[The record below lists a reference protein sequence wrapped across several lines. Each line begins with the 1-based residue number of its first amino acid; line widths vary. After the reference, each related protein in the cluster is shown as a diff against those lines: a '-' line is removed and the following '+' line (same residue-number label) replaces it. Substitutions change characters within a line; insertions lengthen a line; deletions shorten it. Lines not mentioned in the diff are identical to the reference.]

1 MAALVPGYVFVY
13 SALLGYLFD
22 AVFAD
27 VIAWYGQQLAV
38 FGSTLVFVDDVLR
51 HVQQADVRFHSRLLA
66 ACLYPQ
72 VPVKG
77 NLQVFFR
84 EICHVAPA
92 QASEAA
98 EDEQVAYQSVVLPLE
113 RAVYHLRDFLF
124 RQVAPFRLLLRD
136 VIGIERISL
145 QPAIVDGGEDDAA
158 ERHHVRPYG
167 VGAMPF
173 LHPEEQ
179 LEVRDEGGG
188 EFFQGDVLHFVPCP
202 DELGQVLVN
211 HAVFPVAALA
221 LHLAHQFG
229 VVLVVLPEHGE
240 QRLVVHTHAE
250 VLVAHFLRRDVS
262 VAVEHVLIRLVHAH
276 ADFVQ
281 HTVAFQ
287 SHVAPSGQP
296 PGLHA
301 PHLFLHVQP
310 AAELCDFPVHRDTAH
325 DRYQSVLLRR
335 VALQVK

>member
-1 MAALVPGYVFVY
+1 MSYMMPGDVFVY
-13 SALLGYLFD
+13 PALFGYLFD

-38 FGSTLVFVDDVLR
+38 FGNAFVFVNDMLC
-51 HVQQADVRFHSRLLA
+51 HIQQADVRSNSRFLA
-66 ACLYPQ
+66 ARLYPQ
-72 VPVKG
+72 VSVKG
-77 NLQVFFR
+77 DLQVFFR
-84 EICHVAPA
+84 EVRHVAPTKA
-92 QASEAA
+92 REGA
-98 EDEQVAYQSVVLPLE
+98 EDEKVAYQFKPFFLE

-124 RQVAPFRLLLRD
+124 RQVAPFRLFFGDMVGVEWVALKPS
-136 VIGIERISL
+136 V
-145 QPAIVDGGEDDAA
+145 VDCRENDAA

-167 VGAMPF
+167 VGAMSF

-179 LEVRDEGGG
+179 LEVCDEGGG
-188 EFFQGDVLHFVPCP
+188 EFFQGDVLHLVPRP
-202 DELGQVLVN
+202 DELRQVLVN

-240 QRLVVHTHAE
+240 QRLVVHAHAE
-250 VLVAHFLRRDVS
+250 VLVAHLLRRDVG

-335 VALQVK
+335 VALQIE